1 MPGSRQ
7 AGLEVTS
14 AVVVYMFF
22 YHDEIA
28 GTRPLANHSS
38 LSCCQGD
45 SHCVAGAP
53 DAMQQVLCLLVAP
66 SSVTNDSVVF

>member
-1 MPGSRQ
+1 VQAKGLITCAMPGSRQ

-38 LSCCQGD
+38 Y
-45 SHCVAGAP
+45 HVAKGIRI
-53 DAMQQVLCLLVAP
+53 V
-66 SSVTNDSVVF
+66 

>member
-38 LSCCQGD
+38 Y
-45 SHCVAGAP
+45 HVAKGIRI
-53 DAMQQVLCLLVAP
+53 V
-66 SSVTNDSVVF
+66 